1 MTNLLYELHKSR
13 QPRVLMAL
21 RPQDPLPD
29 WITHVALVRGQQI
42 NALPLGKAT
51 PLLSQLVTKERLR
64 STGSKE
70 SVGEIPKHEIRKD
83 LVVMK
88 DLNVKYHD
96 RHVRR
101 TYFFSKRKYRF
112 YLPSYQKGSQK
123 Y

>member
-1 MTNLLYELHKSR
+1 MPSYYFAGSEIDKVMTSAANSW
-13 QPRVLMAL
+13 LMLTPVPVPAL
-21 RPQDPLPD
+21 AVVSLSYF
-29 WITHVALVRGQQI
+29 VS
-42 NALPLGKAT
+42 LGKAT

-70 SVGEIPKHEIRKD
+70 PVGEIPKHEIRKD